1 MEKCR
6 TFAAAKHKQQL
17 YMKRFC
23 IRLQNVAVGAMML
36 SCAMTASATVWV
48 ADEEDQLP
56 ADSVQLTELNEVVV
70 GGDMKHFSGLAAQPV
85 SGEKLL
91 MASQRKSGRE
101 TLKALSQCVP
111 NLFYPEYGSRLTP
124 AIYIRGVG
132 SRANTPVVGLYVD
145 DVALMEKSSFDFSLA
160 DAERVEVLRGPQSTL
175 YGRNAMGGILRVFTP
190 SPLQEGTQTTIRVGA
205 STGDWMRTAYVRHSH
220 ILTQGLGLSVSAF
233 YHGDA
238 GYNRNDYLD
247 KHSNGS
253 ESGGGKVRLT
263 YTRTP
268 RFLLDFQ
275 TSAEYSDENAYDYE
289 NTTNGRI
296 ESGMLGAYKRGLL
309 NSSLKLET
317 QQKHFTLSSVT
328 AFQYL
333 KDRMDMDQ
341 DYSPA
346 DIFRLQQKQRST
358 AISEELVI
366 KGNSLK
372 WLDWTAGA
380 YVAHQW
386 LKTNAPVTFGADG
399 IAQMIQPGIN
409 VGMDAANNSPAF
421 ARMGMKMALT
431 VTDPELVVSGDFETP
446 LTNAAAFGQLRFKD
460 LFTRGLDITAGVRVD
475 YEHRSMNYATGA
487 TLNAHFWMTHGPRI
501 PAPDIN
507 QDISSYSGYEGSM
520 SDDQL
525 RVLPK
530 ATISYRFDP
539 EDDTKLVYASAASG
553 MRSGGYNFQMF
564 SDLIQTSMR
573 NDLQRTMLADPVLG
587 PSMSRT
593 TPAPSENPS
602 PESLTTYDPEAS
614 WNFEVGTHL
623 SFLEQHLNI
632 QAALFYNIVHDQQI
646 TRFVAGSGLG
656 RQVLNA
662 GESASY
668 GGELSISGWF
678 PVGGNP
684 MRLSGNYGY
693 THATFTNYD
702 AGMVNGVETD
712 YTGNYIPFAPQHTMS
727 FTADYFFPVGAV
739 TMNVGVGTT
748 GMGRIYW
755 TEDNS
760 ASQPYYQLLNAHVG
774 VEYKKFTA
782 NVWGSNL
789 TSQDYIPFYFVS
801 RGIGFAQRCRPL
813 QVGVTVGFKF

>member
-1 MEKCR
+1 
-6 TFAAAKHKQQL
+6 
-17 YMKRFC
+17 
-23 IRLQNVAVGAMML
+23 MML
-36 SCAMTASATVWV
+36 SCAMTASAMVTE
-48 ADEEDQLP
+48 ADDENTLP

-70 GGDMKHFSGLAAQPV
+70 GSDMKHFSGLAAQPV

-175 YGRNAMGGILRVFTP
+175 YGRNAMGGIIRVFTP
-190 SPLQEGTQTTIRVGA
+190 SALQEGTQTTIRVGG
-205 STGDWMRTAYVRHSH
+205 STGDWMRNAYARHSH
-220 ILTQGLGLSVSAF
+220 ILTEGLGLSVSAF
-233 YHGDA
+233 YRGDA

-247 KHSNGS
+247 TRSNGS
-253 ESGGGKVRLT
+253 EAGGGKVRLT

-289 NTTNGRI
+289 NTINGRI
-296 ESGMLGAYKRGLL
+296 ESGMLGGYKRGLL

-346 DIFRLQQKQRST
+346 DIFRLQQRQRSS
-358 AISEELVI
+358 ALSEDLVI

-372 WLDWTAGA
+372 WLEWTAGVYA
-380 YVAHQW
+380 AHQW
-386 LKTNAPVTFGADG
+386 MKTNAPITFGSDG
-399 IAQMIQPGIN
+399 IAELLQAGIDK
-409 VGMDAANNSPAF
+409 GFEAANKGM
-421 ARMGMKMALT
+421 ARAGMSLAMT
-431 VTDPELVVSGDFETP
+431 VTDPEMVIDGAFETP
-446 LTNAAAFGQLRFKD
+446 VTNVAAYGQARFKN
-460 LFTRGLDITAGVRVD
+460 LLTRGLDITAGVRLD
-475 YEHRSMNYATGA
+475 YEHRSMDYATSA
-487 TLNAHFWMTHGPRI
+487 TSNFTFQMLRRGMPRPMI
-501 PAPDIN
+501 DKAF
-507 QDISSYSGYEGSM
+507 STTSAYEGTM

-530 ATISYRFDP
+530 VAISYRFDEA
-539 EDDTKLVYASAASG
+539 EDGNMVYASATSG
-553 MRSGGYNFQMF
+553 LRSGGYNFQMF
-564 SDLIQTSMR
+564 GDLLQSSLR
-573 NDLQRTMLADPVLG
+573 NDMMRTLAADPQLG
-587 PSMSRT
+587 PRLNSYMT
-593 TPAPSENPS
+593 IGENPS
-602 PESLTTYDPEAS
+602 ADDVTTYDPEHS

-623 SFLEQHLNI
+623 TFLEQHLNV
-632 QAALFYNIVHDQQI
+632 QAAVFYNLVYNQQV
-646 TRFVAGSGLG
+646 TRFAAGSGLG
-656 RQVLNA
+656 RQVLNV
-662 GESASY
+662 GESASC
-668 GGELSISGWF
+668 GGELTVSGWF
-678 PVGGNP
+678 PVAGNP
-684 MRLSGNYGY
+684 LRLSGNYGY

-702 AGMVNGVETD
+702 AGELNGEAVD
-712 YTGNYIPFAPQHTMS
+712 YTGNYVPFAPQHTMS
-727 FTADYFFPVGAV
+727 FAADYFFPIGAV

-748 GMGRIYW
+748 GLGRIYW

-774 VEYKKFTA
+774 MEYKKVSL
-782 NVWGSNL
+782 NIWGNNL
-789 TSQDYIPFYFVS
+789 TNQDYTPFYFVS
-801 RGIGFAQRCRPL
+801 RGTGFAQRCRPL
-813 QVGVTVGFKF
+813 QVGLTIGLKF

>member
-1 MEKCR
+1 
-6 TFAAAKHKQQL
+6 
-17 YMKRFC
+17 MKLFMM
-23 IRLQNVAVGAMML
+23 RLQVVAVGMLTTAGVMAM
-36 SCAMTASATVWV
+36 AMPVAERTDETV
-48 ADEEDQLP
+48 E
-56 ADSVQLTELNEVVV
+56 ADSVQMTELHEVVV
-70 GGDMKHFSGLAAQPV
+70 DGGMKEFAPLAAQPL
-85 SGEKLL
+85 SGQKLL
-91 MASQRKSGRE
+91 VASERKSGRE
-101 TLKALSQCVP
+101 TLKALSQSVP

-175 YGRNAMGGILRVFTP
+175 YGRNAMGGILRVFT
-190 SPLQEGTQTTIRVGA
+190 
-205 STGDWMRTAYVRHSH
+205 
-220 ILTQGLGLSVSAF
+220 
-233 YHGDA
+233 
-238 GYNRNDYLD
+238 LD
-247 KHSNGS
+247 KRSNGS
-253 ESGGGKVRLT
+253 EAGGGKVRLT

-275 TSAEYSDENAYDYE
+275 ASAEYSDENAYDYE
-289 NTTNGRI
+289 NTSNGRI
-296 ESGMLGAYKRGLL
+296 ESGMLGVYKRGLL

-346 DIFRLQQKQRST
+346 NIFLLQQKQRST

-386 LKTNAPVTFGADG
+386 LKTNAPVSFGADG
-399 IAQMIQPGIN
+399 IGQLIQPGIDA
-409 VGMDAANNSPAF
+409 GMDAANASPALSR
-421 ARMGMKMALT
+421 AGMRLSLK
-431 VTDPELVVSGDFETP
+431 VTDPELLVNGDFETP
-446 LTNAAAFGQLRFKD
+446 LTNVAAFGQMRFKD
-460 LFTRGLDITAGVRVD
+460 LLTRGLDITLGARLD
-475 YEHRSMNYATGA
+475 YEHRSMDYATDA
-487 TLNAHFWMTHGPRI
+487 ALNAHFSMTHPPYI
-501 PAPDIN
+501 PAPNIEKDVTSL
-507 QDISSYSGYEGSM
+507 SSYVGSM

-530 ATISYRFDP
+530 MVVSYRFDR
-539 EDDTKLVYASAASG
+539 EDDTNLVYASAASG

-564 SDLIQTSMR
+564 SDLIQASMR
-573 NDLQRTMLADPVLG
+573 NDLQRTMREDDYLG
-587 PSMSRT
+587 PSMKRFT
-593 TPAPSENPS
+593 DEPGENPTAEDYTRYS
-602 PESLTTYDPEAS
+602 PETS

-623 SFLEQHLNI
+623 TFLEQHLSV
-632 QAALFYNIVHDQQI
+632 QAAAFYNMVYNQQV
-646 TRFVAGSGLG
+646 TRFAAGSGLG

-789 TSQDYIPFYFVS
+789 TNQDYTPFYFVS
-801 RGIGFAQRCRPL
+801 RGVGFAQRCRPL

>member
-1 MEKCR
+1 
-6 TFAAAKHKQQL
+6 
-17 YMKRFC
+17 
-23 IRLQNVAVGAMML
+23 MML
-36 SCAMTASATVWV
+36 SCAMTASAMVTE
-48 ADEEDQLP
+48 ADDENTLP

-70 GGDMKHFSGLAAQPV
+70 GGDMKHFSGLAAQSV

-175 YGRNAMGGILRVFTP
+175 YGRNAMGGIIRVFTP
-190 SPLQEGTQTTIRVGA
+190 SALQEGTQTTIRVGG
-205 STGDWMRTAYVRHSH
+205 STGDWMRNAYARHSH
-220 ILTQGLGLSVSAF
+220 ILTEGLGLSVSAF
-233 YHGDA
+233 YRGDA

-247 KHSNGS
+247 TRSNGS
-253 ESGGGKVRLT
+253 EAGGGKVRLT

-275 TSAEYSDENAYDYE
+275 TSAEYSDEHAYDYE

-296 ESGMLGAYKRGLL
+296 ESGMLGRYKRGLL

-346 DIFRLQQKQRST
+346 DIFRLQQLQRSS
-358 AISEELVI
+358 ALSEELVI

-372 WLDWTAGA
+372 WLDWTAGVYA
-380 YVAHQW
+380 AHQW
-386 LKTNAPVTFGADG
+386 LKTSAPVTFGSDG
-399 IAQMIQPGIN
+399 ISQLIQPGIDA
-409 VGMDAANNSPAF
+409 GMDAANANPALVR
-421 ARMGMKMALT
+421 AGMKLSLK
-431 VTDPELVVSGDFETP
+431 VTDPELVVNGDFETP
-446 LTNAAAFGQLRFKD
+446 LTNIAAFGQMRFKD
-460 LFTRGLDITAGVRVD
+460 LLTRGLDITLGARLD
-475 YEHRSMNYATGA
+475 YEHRSMDYNTGT
-487 TLNAHFWMTHGPRI
+487 TLNSHFAMTHGPRI
-501 PAPDIN
+501 PAPNIE
-507 QDISSYSGYEGSM
+507 QDVTSYSGYEGSM

-530 ATISYRFDP
+530 AVLSYRFDST
-539 EDDTKLVYASAASG
+539 DDSNLVYASAASG
-553 MRSGGYNFQMF
+553 LRSGGYNFQMF

-573 NDLQRTMLADPVLG
+573 NDLQRAMREDSYIG
-587 PSMSRT
+587 PSMQRF
-593 TPAPSENPS
+593 TPEPSENPAA
-602 PESLTTYDPEAS
+602 EDYTRYDPETS

-623 SFLEQHLNI
+623 TFLEQHLNV
-632 QAALFYNIVHDQQI
+632 QAAVFYNLVYNQQV
-646 TRFVAGSGLG
+646 TRFAAGSGLG
-656 RQVLNA
+656 RQVLNV
-662 GESASY
+662 GESASC
-668 GGELSISGWF
+668 GGELTVSGWF
-678 PVGGNP
+678 PVAGNP
-684 MRLSGNYGY
+684 LRLSGNYGY

-702 AGMVNGVETD
+702 AGELNGEAVD
-712 YTGNYIPFAPQHTMS
+712 YTGNYVPFAPQHTMS
-727 FTADYFFPVGAV
+727 FAADYFFPIGAV

-748 GMGRIYW
+748 GLGRIYW

-760 ASQPYYQLLNAHVG
+760 VSQPYYQLLNAHVG
-774 VEYKKFTA
+774 MEYKKVSL
-782 NVWGSNL
+782 NIWGNNL
-789 TSQDYIPFYFVS
+789 TNQDYTPFYFVS
-801 RGIGFAQRCRPL
+801 RGTGFAQRCRPL
-813 QVGVTVGFKF
+813 QVGLTIGLKF

>member
-1 MEKCR
+1 
-6 TFAAAKHKQQL
+6 
-17 YMKRFC
+17 MKLFMM
-23 IRLQNVAVGAMML
+23 RLQVVAVGMLTTAGVMAM
-36 SCAMTASATVWV
+36 AMPVAERTDETV
-48 ADEEDQLP
+48 E
-56 ADSVQLTELNEVVV
+56 ADSVQMTELHEVVV
-70 GGDMKHFSGLAAQPV
+70 DGGMKEFAPLAAQPL
-85 SGEKLL
+85 SGQKLL
-91 MASQRKSGRE
+91 VASERKSGRE
-101 TLKALSQCVP
+101 TLKALSQSVP

-190 SPLQEGTQTTIRVGA
+190 SPLQEGTQTTLRVGA

-233 YHGDA
+233 YRGDA

-247 KHSNGS
+247 KRSNGS
-253 ESGGGKVRLT
+253 EAGGGKVRLT

-593 TPAPSENPS
+593 TPAPGENPS
-602 PESLTTYDPEAS
+602 PESLTTYDPETS

-789 TSQDYIPFYFVS
+789 TNQDYTPFYFVS
-801 RGIGFAQRCRPL
+801 RGVGFAQRCRPL